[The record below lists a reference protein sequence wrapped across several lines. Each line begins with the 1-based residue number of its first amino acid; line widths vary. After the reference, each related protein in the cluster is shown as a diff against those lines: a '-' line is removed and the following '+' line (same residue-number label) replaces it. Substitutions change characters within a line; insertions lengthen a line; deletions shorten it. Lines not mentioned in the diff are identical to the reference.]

1 MDKQSLIIPS
11 DDIFTTSARLT
22 IMLILFTHK
31 KVLLNELK
39 NLLHL
44 SSGNLDHHIR
54 KLIES
59 NYVTTR
65 KAIFPRRAL
74 TVVEITAIGFADF
87 KKYLIKMKN
96 VLDQISID

>member
-1 MDKQSLIIPS
+1 MIIPS
-11 DDIFTTSARLT
+11 DDVLTTSTRLT

-44 SSGNLDHHIR
+44 SSGNLNHHIQ
-54 KLIES
+54 KLVKS

-65 KAIFPRRAL
+65 KTFFPSRLL
-74 TVVEITAIGFADF
+74 TVVEITPTGINDF
-87 KKYLIKMKN
+87 KEYLQKMKDI
-96 VLDQISID
+96 LDQIIID